1 MSSIDE
7 RIVKMTFD
15 NSDFEGKI
23 SKTLQSLEKLNETL
37 SKTSAA
43 DGLKEVSK
51 ALKEVQAQVSGMNF
65 ETKDIIDIDESETK
79 LQKFGNFLLNI
90 RDKAAEKF
98 AGMMDGAEE
107 GIDDTNDSMEE
118 LGNTTNAVGQKF
130 SALNSLVQGIFLNLG
145 SRVADFGTKMLKSI
159 TLEPLTT
166 GFNEYELKTNSIST
180 ILANTA
186 DKGET
191 LDTVTAALDELNKY
205 SDQTIYNFA
214 QMTDNIG
221 KFTAAGV
228 GLEDS
233 VAAIKGMSNL
243 AAFFGVDATKAA
255 GAMYQMSQALA
266 AGKVQLMDW
275 NSLQNAGMSGEAF
288 QKALIRTSEVM
299 GTGAEAAIEK
309 FGSFRESLTK
319 GEWLTSDVMIETL
332 KQISGAYKESELRA
346 QGFSATQAKAI
357 SDMASRATKAA
368 TEVRTITGMMDAMKE
383 SVQSG
388 WAISWEYIIGDK
400 DQATELLTNIK
411 NGFDSIIGPS
421 TEARNKMLQF
431 WNESG
436 GRDAAIRGFTNIIQS
451 VGKGLSAI
459 GDAWKEVFPSMTGQ
473 KLTELSTKFRD
484 LTYKFKMNDETAKKI
499 KNTFK
504 GVFDVLK
511 SVGSI
516 VGNAV
521 KAFTPLTKVFP
532 SIGNA
537 ILSVTSVLGKFTSAL
552 ADGLSKQVFDKIG
565 DGINKSLTFI
575 GDKFESLRNGI
586 KSLFEFLGN
595 VDFGGMFST
604 IGSSLKPFGTVL
616 ASLGTGLGKAL
627 GTINMNTIMKAL
639 QTASFIEIAAKIKET
654 VEAVGG
660 IGDSF
665 SAASSSFSGIFSSIS
680 GMFSNFGEVGSQI
693 VEVLGQAKEALEAW
707 QRDLQAGTL
716 LKIAGAI
723 AILAGS
729 LVLLSTLKPEE
740 IGTGLLGIVGVL
752 TALMGAYV
760 GILKA
765 GGAKGL
771 MGINSYL
778 ITMAVSLLLL
788 STAMKILSTI
798 SIDEMLTGLVGL
810 GVLMLALNASVKAFS
825 GSHKGLKQTSAALL
839 IFSVALMG
847 MAAALKL
854 LGSIDAETLGSGLF
868 ALTAV
873 LLELAGFLAL
883 AKFGDLSTSTATAV
897 LILSVALIVL
907 SQAMRLFGNLDTN
920 QIIKG
925 LTGIAGI
932 LTVIGVFGKVGGS
945 GLKMASLAVGLT
957 LMSVAI
963 LALSA
968 ATKAM
973 GNISWETIGRG
984 LTALAG
990 ALTVLGV
997 ASKLISGPQMLLLSV
1012 GLGAMSIAL
1021 MGLSVALS
1029 MLGGQSWEEIG
1040 KSLVALA
1047 GSLAILAVAMYAM
1060 TGCIAGAAAMLV
1072 MAAAMAIFTPQLI
1085 ALSQLSLQQVGI
1097 GLLALAGAFAVIAA
1111 AGYLLT
1117 GALPGLLGLAAAVA
1131 LLGAGCALAGA
1142 GCALFGTGLAA
1153 IAAAVGGSGFLII
1166 EFIRQLIGLLPQI
1179 GKKAG
1184 EAMVNFAGAVGQG
1197 APQII
1202 SAFSTLLTAI
1212 LTAIQQNIPLIA
1224 QTGMDIV
1231 LAFAKTLAEG
1241 IPQLVTYGMQMI
1253 TGILEGIAANIGQL
1267 VDAGVD
1273 ACVNFINGVADNLGR
1288 IIDAGINLS
1297 LSFIE
1302 GVADGIS
1309 NNKDRLE
1316 AAVEKAIT
1324 AMLDAGEAVIK
1335 GALSAYKEKGRELLE
1350 SVKDGMEEK
1359 MNDIKTAAGKIKDK
1373 AIEGASNCG
1382 SALIQAGRD
1391 LVEGFKKGISEKAS
1405 AVAESARTM
1414 VTNAIDAA
1422 KKALK
1427 INSPSKVFMAM
1438 GNSVDEGF
1446 VKGIDQDSYKV
1457 VNSATSLVDKV
1468 VDNFA
1473 RPLSAIAD
1481 FIDVDTNPVIT
1492 PVLDLSNVQ
1501 ANSRRL
1507 NSMIP
1512 GSGNIALSTDA
1523 ANIMTSS
1530 MGTVQNGVSN
1540 SEVVS
1545 AIKDLKNNMPVAGNT
1560 SYNINGITYDDGSNI
1575 VNAVETLVRAARIER
1590 RI

>member
-51 ALKEVQAQVSGMNF
+51 ALKEVQTQVSGMNF
-65 ETKDIIDIDESETK
+65 ETEDIIDIDKSETK
-79 LQKFGNFLLNI
+79 LQKFGNLLLNI

-107 GIDDTNDSMEE
+107 GIDGTTDSMEE
-118 LGNTTNAVGQKF
+118 LGNTTSSVGQKF

-145 SRVADFGTKMLKSI
+145 SKIADFGTKMIKAL
-159 TLEPLTT
+159 TLDPITT
-166 GFNEYELKTNSIST
+166 GFQEYELKTNSIST

-186 DKGET
+186 EKGET
-191 LDTVTAALDELNKY
+191 LDTVTTALDELNRY

-228 GLEDS
+228 GLDDS
-233 VAAIKGMSNL
+233 VASIKGMSNL

-275 NSLQNAGMSGEAF
+275 NSIQNAGMGGEAF
-288 QKALIRTSEVM
+288 QKALIRTSELM

-332 KQISGAYKESELRA
+332 KQISGAYTEAELSA
-346 QGFSATQAKAI
+346 QGYSDEQVKAI
-357 SDMASRATKAA
+357 MNMSQTATKAA
-368 TEVRTITGMMDAMKE
+368 TEVRTVTGLFDTLKE
-383 SVQSG
+383 TVQSG
-388 WAISWEYIIGDK
+388 WTTSWEHIIGDK
-400 DQATELLTNIK
+400 DQAKELLTGIK
-411 NGFDSIIGPS
+411 DGFEAIIGPS
-421 TEARNKMLQF
+421 TEARNNMLKF

-436 GRDAAIRGFTNIIQS
+436 GRNAAIRGFSNIIQS
-451 VGKGLSAI
+451 VGKGLGAI

-473 KLTELSTKFRD
+473 KLTDLSTKFRD

-504 GVFDVLK
+504 GVFDVFK
-511 SVGSI
+511 SVGSA
-516 VGNAV
+516 VGNIA
-521 KAFTPLTKVFP
+521 KGLKPLLGVFP
-532 SIGNA
+532 SIGSA
-537 ILSVTSVLGKFTSAL
+537 VLSVTSTIGKFASTVSKAL
-552 ADGLSKQVFDKIG
+552 SEQVFDRIG
-565 DGINKSLTFI
+565 TGLNKAFTFI
-575 GDKFESLRNGI
+575 GDKFESLKTGI
-586 KSLFEFLGN
+586 GN
-595 VDFGGMFST
+595 FFNSIGSVDFSKVFGNLGK
-604 IGSSLKPFGTVL
+604 ILNPVGTVI
-616 ASLGTGLGKAL
+616 STLGEGLGKAI
-627 GTINMNTIMKAL
+627 GSINFDTIMKGL
-639 QTASFIEIAAKIKET
+639 QTASGLKLAGHIKDTFKEI
-654 VEAVGG
+654 GG
-660 IGDSF
+660 ISDDVKNVTK
-665 SAASSSFSGIFSSIS
+665 SFSG
-680 GMFSNFGEVGSQI
+680 MFKEFGNIGKNV
-693 VEVLGQAKEALEAW
+693 VEVLGTTKEALEAW

-723 AILAGS
+723 AVLTGS
-729 LVLLSTLKPEE
+729 LLMLSTLDPVEL
-740 IGTGLLGIVGVL
+740 GTGLLGIVGMIA
-752 TALMGAYV
+752 ALMGAYV

-765 GGAKGL
+765 GGIKGL
-771 MGINSYL
+771 MGINGYL
-778 ITMAVSLLLL
+778 ITMAASLLLL

-798 SIDEMLTGLVGL
+798 SIGEMLTGLVGL
-810 GVLMLALNASVKAFS
+810 AGLIMALNVSVKAFS
-825 GSHKGLKQTSAALL
+825 GSHKGLRQTSAALL

-847 MAAALKL
+847 MAGALKL

-883 AKFGDLSTSTATAV
+883 AKFGSLSTSTASAV
-897 LILSVALIVL
+897 LILSAALMVL

-925 LTGIAGI
+925 LTSIAGI
-932 LTVIGVFGKVGGS
+932 LSIIGIFGKVGGS

-963 LALSA
+963 LGLSQ

-973 GNISWETIGRG
+973 GSISWESIGRG

-1012 GLGAMSIAL
+1012 GLGAMSVAL
-1021 MGLSVALS
+1021 MGLSTALN

-1040 KSLVALA
+1040 KSLVSLA

-1072 MAAAMAIFTPQLI
+1072 MAAAMAIFTPQLV
-1085 ALSQLSLQQVGI
+1085 ALSQLSLEQVGI

-1117 GALPGLLGLAAAVA
+1117 GALPGLLGLAASVA
-1131 LLGAGCALAGA
+1131 LLGVGCAAAGA
-1142 GCALFGTGLAA
+1142 GCALFGAGLAT
-1153 IAAAVGGSGFLII
+1153 IAATIGASGFLII
-1166 EFIRQLIGLLPQI
+1166 EFVRQLIGLLPQL
-1179 GKKAG
+1179 GTKAG
-1184 EAMVNFAGAVGQG
+1184 EAIINFAKAIGEGT
-1197 APQII
+1197 PQII
-1202 SAFSTLLTAI
+1202 SALSNIFQSI
-1212 LTAIQQNIPLIA
+1212 LTVIRENIPLIA
-1224 QTGMDIV
+1224 QTGAELIV
-1231 LAFAKTLAEG
+1231 EFARILSEN
-1241 IPQLVTYGMQMI
+1241 IPQLVRYGLEMI
-1253 TGILEGIAANIGQL
+1253 LGILQGIRDNIYQITDAAIDI
-1267 VDAGVD
+1267 VVE
-1273 ACVNFINGVADNLGR
+1273 FINAVSDNLGEV
-1288 IIDAGINLS
+1288 INAGIDLA

-1302 GVADGIS
+1302 GVADGIT
-1309 NNKDRLE
+1309 NNQARIE
-1316 AAVEKAIT
+1316 AAVKQVIDAMIKAGIS
-1324 AMLDAGEAVIK
+1324 VIK
-1335 GALSAYKEKGRELLE
+1335 GAFGAFMENGSQLLQSLVKGIK
-1350 SVKDGMEEK
+1350 SKWGDA
-1359 MNDIKTAAGKIKDK
+1359 KTAVSGAIDK
-1373 AIEGASNCG
+1373 AKQGASKCG
-1382 SALIQAGRD
+1382 SALLQAGRD
-1391 LVEGFKKGISEKAS
+1391 LVAGFKKGITEKAKS
-1405 AVAESARTM
+1405 VADAARTM
-1414 VTNAIDAA
+1414 VTKAITAA
-1422 KKALK
+1422 RSALK
-1427 INSPSKVFMAM
+1427 INSPSRVFMEI
-1438 GNSVDEGF
+1438 GRFTDEGF
-1446 VKGIDQDSYKV
+1446 VVGLEKYSSKV
-1457 VNSATSLVDKV
+1457 AKTATGVADKV
-1468 VDNFA
+1468 VDNFS
-1473 RPLSAIAD
+1473 RPLSAIND
-1481 FIDVDTNPVIT
+1481 LVDINANPVIT

>member
-65 ETKDIIDIDESETK
+65 ETEDIIDIDESETK
-79 LQKFGNFLLNI
+79 LQKFGNLLLNI

-107 GIDDTNDSMEE
+107 GIDDTTDSMEE
-118 LGNTTNAVGQKF
+118 LGNTTNSVGQKF

-145 SRVADFGTKMLKSI
+145 SKVADFGTSMIKAI

-166 GFNEYELKTNSIST
+166 GFNEYELKTNSLST

-191 LDTVTAALDELNKY
+191 LDTVTAALNELNEY

-299 GTGAEAAIEK
+299 GTGAEAAIDK
-309 FGSFRESLTK
+309 YGSFRESLTK

-346 QGFSATQAKAI
+346 QGFTATQAKAI
-357 SDMASRATKAA
+357 TDMTKRATQAA
-368 TEVRTITGMMDAMKE
+368 TEVRTITGMIDTMKE

-400 DQATELLTNIK
+400 DQATELLTGIK
-411 NGFDSIIGPS
+411 NGFEDIIGPS
-421 TEARNKMLQF
+421 TEARNNMLKF

-436 GRDAAIRGFTNIIQS
+436 GRDAAIRGFSNIIQS
-451 VGKGLSAI
+451 VGKGLGAI

-473 KLTELSTKFRD
+473 KLTDLSTKFRD

-504 GVFDVLK
+504 GVFDVFK
-511 SVGSI
+511 T

-521 KAFTPLTKVFP
+521 GNVVKGLKPLLEVFP
-532 SIGNA
+532 SIGSA
-537 ILSVTSVLGKFTSAL
+537 VLTVSSKIGEFASVI
-552 ADGLSKQVFDKIG
+552 SKSLNEKVFSRIG
-565 DGINKSLTFI
+565 DGLNKAFTFI
-575 GDKFESLRNGI
+575 GDKFESFKKGI
-586 KSLFEFLGN
+586 G
-595 VDFGGMFST
+595 DFFD
-604 IGSSLKPFGTVL
+604 
-616 ASLGTGLGKAL
+616 SLGSMDMSKVFGNLGRILNPVGTAISTLGEGLGKAI
-627 GTINMNTIMKAL
+627 GTINFDTLMKGL
-639 QTASFIEIAAKIKET
+639 QTASGLKLAGHIKDTFKEI
-654 VEAVGG
+654 GG
-660 IGDSF
+660 ISEDVKKVTKSFGDMFKSF
-665 SAASSSFSGIFSSIS
+665 GSVGK
-680 GMFSNFGEVGSQI
+680 EV
-693 VEVLGQAKEALEAW
+693 VEVLGTVKESLEAW
-707 QRDLQAGTL
+707 QRDLQASTL

-723 AILAGS
+723 ALLAG
-729 LVLLSTLKPEE
+729 
-740 IGTGLLGIVGVL
+740 
-752 TALMGAYV
+752 
-760 GILKA
+760 
-765 GGAKGL
+765 
-771 MGINSYL
+771 
-778 ITMAVSLLLL
+778 SLLLL
-788 STAMKILSTI
+788 SSIEIQPLLVGISGLAAVFGMLAGAYIAIAKAGGIKNSIGVSASLLTMATSIAILSLSLKLLSTI
-798 SIDEMLTGLVGL
+798 DLGEMLTGLVGL
-810 GVLMLALNASVKAFS
+810 AAAFHVLKLASTAFEKSDKGLRETSVSLMAFGGALMVMALALR
-825 GSHKGLKQTSAALL
+825 
-839 IFSVALMG
+839 M
-847 MAAALKL
+847 
-854 LGSIDAETLGSGLF
+854 LGNIDAETLGSGLF
-868 ALTAV
+868 ALALT
-873 LLELAGFLAL
+873 LLELSLFLKLTKFDKLGLDAAKGIL
-883 AKFGDLSTSTATAV
+883 AFSA
-897 LILSVALIVL
+897 
-907 SQAMRLFGNLDTN
+907 AMVVFAFAIKTLGELDTN
-920 QIIKG
+920 TILTGLAGIAAVMTGIALFNKFGGENTGMAKLALGLALMAGSMALMTLSIKAMASNDWETLARG
-925 LTGIAGI
+925 LTGMAGAIALLGI
-932 LTVIGVFGKVGGS
+932 AADVIQAGDMAKLALGLGLMGVSLGIV
-945 GLKMASLAVGLT
+945 SLALKSFGS
-957 LMSVAI
+957 MSWDE
-963 LALSA
+963 LAV
-968 ATKAM
+968 
-973 GNISWETIGRG
+973 G

-990 ALTVLGV
+990 ALAILG
-997 ASKLISGPQMLLLSV
+997 ITMF
-1012 GLGAMSIAL
+1012 
-1021 MGLSVALS
+1021 ALS
-1029 MLGGQSWEEIG
+1029 D
-1040 KSLVALA
+1040 
-1047 GSLAILAVAMYAM
+1047 GSF
-1060 TGCIAGAAAMLV
+1060 IAGAGAMLV
-1072 MAAAMAIFTPQLI
+1072 MAAAMAILTPQIL
-1085 ALSQLSLQQVGI
+1085 AMSKLSWEAVAVG
-1097 GLLALAGAFAVIAA
+1097 LTMLAGALAIIGIAGLAAEAVA
-1111 AGYLLT
+1111 
-1117 GALPGLLGLAAAVA
+1117 PGLLVLGLAALAI
-1131 LLGAGCALAGA
+1131 GAGCAIAGA
-1142 GCALFGTGLAA
+1142 GLALMGTGIGL
-1153 IAAAVGGSGFLII
+1153 VGGVVAASGFAVI
-1166 EFIRQLIGLLPQI
+1166 EFLRQLINLLPQI
-1179 GKKAG
+1179 GLKAG
-1184 EAMVNFAGAVGQG
+1184 EAMVNFAGAIGNG

-1202 SAFSTLLTAI
+1202 SALSTLLTAI

-1241 IPQLVTYGMQMI
+1241 VPQLVGYGMDMLLGVLK
-1253 TGILEGIAANIGQL
+1253 GIRDNIYQIVDVSLNIVTEFINGIAAN
-1267 VDAGVD
+1267 
-1273 ACVNFINGVADNLGR
+1273 LGEV
-1288 IIDAGINLS
+1288 IQSGINLA

-1316 AAVEKAIT
+1316 AAVSKVIT
-1324 AMLDAGEAVIK
+1324 AMIDAGEAVIK
-1335 GALSAYKEKGRELLE
+1335 GAYSAYKEKGEELLE
-1350 SVKDGMEEK
+1350 SFKDGMSEK
-1359 MNDIKTAAGKIKDK
+1359 MNSIKTEAGKIKDK
-1373 AIEGASNCG
+1373 AIEGVGNCG
-1382 SALIQAGRD
+1382 KALYSAGQDLVKGFTNGISSALSWVG
-1391 LVEGFKKGISEKAS
+1391 EKAREIAEKAQS
-1405 AVAESARTM
+1405 AAESA
-1414 VTNAIDAA
+1414 
-1422 KKALK
+1422 LG
-1427 INSPSKVFMAM
+1427 INSPSRVFMKI
-1438 GNSVDEGF
+1438 GRYVDEGF
-1446 VKGIDQDSYKV
+1446 VKGLEQYSHQVEKTAFNV
-1457 VNSATSLVDKV
+1457 ANGV

-1473 RPLSAIAD
+1473 KPLSNMNDLLDINA
-1481 FIDVDTNPVIT
+1481 NPVIT

-1545 AIKDLKNNMPVAGNT
+1545 AIKDLKNNMPIAGNT